1 MLTVTDG
8 NPDRGTKVRIE
19 TIALSDYRLYNKY
32 FLSVQEMASKLESA
46 TSGLR
51 TVQTELN
58 TTRSVFDIDVLCV
71 LFIVCF
77 GSLFQMT
84 YLFHIFPLYFNRLL
98 RVL

>member
-1 MLTVTDG
+1 M
-8 NPDRGTKVRIE
+8 
-19 TIALSDYRLYNKY
+19 YNEY
-32 FLSVQEMASKLESA
+32 FVSVQEMASKLDSA
-46 TSGLR
+46 ASGLQS
-51 TVQTELN
+51 VQTELN

-71 LFIVCF
+71 FSLVCV